1 MPAGPWAVF
10 LPVRSPS
17 RLWLCAESLLRAARA
32 LRPLLRMRLLTG
44 AFVPQGPCGAQMTVP
59 TEGRLSVSR
68 AHEEEAFVGGGNG
81 SQKAGD
87 PIPEEFQAAG
97 LP

>member
-1 MPAGPWAVF
+1 M
-10 LPVRSPS
+10 
-17 RLWLCAESLLRAARA
+17 
-32 LRPLLRMRLLTG
+32 
-44 AFVPQGPCGAQMTVP
+44 PQGPCGAQMTVP
-59 TEGRLSVSR
+59 TEGRLSVGR

-87 PIPEEFQAAG
+87 PIPEEFQAVG